1 MSVRRRTK
9 IVVSLGPSTDRPKT
23 MAAMIEQGIDV
34 VRLNMSHGSRED
46 HRRRAQLVRDAAAQQ
61 GRAIGLL
68 VDLQGP
74 KIRIGGFSKG
84 KVQLRNGR
92 QFTID
97 AALGDRDGNEEQ
109 VGTSYAALVNDVTAG
124 DRLLLDDGNIVL
136 EVEKVEGSAIKTRVI
151 VGGELSDS
159 KGINKLGGGLSAEA
173 LTEKDLEDIR
183 FAAEIG
189 ADYLGV
195 SFVRHGADVETARM
209 LLRSAGSDAHV
220 VSKIERREAID
231 NMQEIIAASDVIMV
245 ARGDLGVEIGDAEV
259 PGVQKR
265 LITESRAGNTVVI
278 TATQMMQS
286 MVTSPQPTRAEV
298 SDVANAVLDGTDAV
312 MLSAESAVG
321 RHPVKV
327 VAALD
332 RICLAAE
339 RHRSVLVSSHRME
352 SQFESVEETI
362 AMATMYTANHYNV
375 VGILTLTESGTT
387 AKWMSR
393 ISSGIPI
400 YGVTRKENTE
410 RRMSLYRGVY
420 PIAYDATE
428 LPRGDVNRAV
438 VAELQSRGLVHDG
451 DWLIITKGDFSGIE
465 GGTNSM
471 KIVKVGEIAGERD

>member
-74 KIRIGGFSKG
+74 KIRIGGFSEG

-209 LLRSAGSDAHV
+209 LLRAAGSDAHV